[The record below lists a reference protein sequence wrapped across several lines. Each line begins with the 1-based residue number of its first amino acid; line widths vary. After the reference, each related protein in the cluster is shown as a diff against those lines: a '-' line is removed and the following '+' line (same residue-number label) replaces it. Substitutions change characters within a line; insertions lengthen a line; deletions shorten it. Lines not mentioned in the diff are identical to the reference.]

1 MQINVDRL
9 KTFEETINTIHPE
22 KGVIPI
28 NVLGYGEISL
38 VFEFAEEYEG
48 VAYKRLPIFE
58 NETQIQRHIQA
69 YQQYHNLL
77 NDLNVTIPEEDAVWL
92 KANDGTY
99 VLYCAQAK
107 IDPETIGNRI
117 LHHQI
122 SDEEIYTLVRIIMR
136 KLSKIWLYNKR
147 SSDTQIGIDGQISN
161 WAVVGYSPDN
171 PQISDES
178 DLIYID
184 TSTPMYRID
193 NIEAMEPVLFLKS
206 APSFLRWLLKAL
218 FLEEVID
225 RYYDFRLVTIDLLAN
240 FYKEQRPELIPGAI
254 NVINDFFNDEVSE
267 LEIEPLTPKEINK
280 YYNGFLGDKQIWVIF
295 QTARRIDRFLQ
306 TKILRRKYNFYLPGA
321 IKR

>member
-38 VFEFAEEYEG
+38 VFEFVEEDEG

-69 YQQYHNLL
+69 YQQYHTLL
-77 NDLNVTIPEEDAVWL
+77 NDLNITIPEEDAVWL

-147 SSDTQIGIDGQISN
+147 SSDTQIDIRG
-161 WAVVGYSPDN
+161 
-171 PQISDES
+171 
-178 DLIYID
+178 
-184 TSTPMYRID
+184 RC
-193 NIEAMEPVLFLKS
+193 
-206 APSFLRWLLKAL
+206 R
-218 FLEEVID
+218 
-225 RYYDFRLVTIDLLAN
+225 
-240 FYKEQRPELIPGAI
+240 
-254 NVINDFFNDEVSE
+254 
-267 LEIEPLTPKEINK
+267 
-280 YYNGFLGDKQIWVIF
+280 
-295 QTARRIDRFLQ
+295 
-306 TKILRRKYNFYLPGA
+306 
-321 IKR
+321 